1 MQAEEVARCALQAM
15 MRTRWL
21 PALPPLLGLNECG
34 PLAVPGWLNY
44 VAYVLMRYVLSP
56 TMAVQF
62 MSSNVRRV
70 WQL

>member
-1 MQAEEVARCALQAM
+1 
-15 MRTRWL
+15 
-21 PALPPLLGLNECG
+21 
-34 PLAVPGWLNY
+34 VPGWLNY
-44 VAYVLMRYVLSP
+44 VAYVLMRYILSP

>member
-1 MQAEEVARCALQAM
+1 
-15 MRTRWL
+15 
-21 PALPPLLGLNECG
+21 
-34 PLAVPGWLNY
+34 
-44 VAYVLMRYVLSP
+44 VLMRYILSP